1 MEKRRLLLIS
11 PYFPPANVIGAKRA
25 VNIVHGIQN
34 SVGWEVVVLA
44 SKPFKSIDSNQALP
58 LPRGLKVVYGFES
71 FLRPFVK
78 YLVKLI
84 FTPDHSKEKV
94 EKEKPKRE
102 SSTNSKP
109 PKKKISYTPFDQY
122 LWDVPGAL
130 KSGKKII
137 KEFKP
142 DVIWVNADP
151 WSGLLVGHFL
161 SKRSGIP
168 WVVDMRDPWTV
179 FGKKMLQRPKLT
191 RRIIHYY
198 ERRFFETSSRV
209 VFNTKNALQ
218 AYKDIYPKEVSD
230 KFTFIRNAFNKNLF
244 DSKTK
249 ESDERFQI
257 GYFGSFR
264 SFVSSEKVLEAFAH
278 FVESKKLSPDQV
290 VLVVNGSVDDQ
301 FWINLQESNIESY
314 VQVNS
319 EVKVKDSLCLL
330 KSWDALLVIVSPDYK
345 WMIPA
350 KLYDY
355 LIAQKPII
363 AISNNHEVNQIIEET
378 QSGISI
384 SFDNT
389 QAIADAFSHYYFAG
403 KSETLTNDD
412 LIKPYGNAYQ
422 SNRFLEVLDQA
433 ARNSNDFDK

>member
-1 MEKRRLLLIS
+1 MEKKRLLLIS

-25 VNIVHGIQN
+25 VNLVQGIQN
-34 SVGWEVVVLA
+34 SSGWEVVVLA
-44 SKPFKSIDSNQALP
+44 SKPFKTIDSNQALP
-58 LPRGLKVVYGFES
+58 LPEGLKVVYGFES
-71 FLRPFVK
+71 ILRPFVK

-94 EKEKPKRE
+94 EREKPKRKPSE
-102 SSTNSKP
+102 NSKP
-109 PKKKISYTPFDQY
+109 AKKKLSYTPFDQY

-161 SKRSGIP
+161 SKKSGIP

-179 FGKKMLQRPKLT
+179 FDKRMEQRPKLT
-191 RRIIHYY
+191 RRIIHHY
-198 ERRFFETSSRV
+198 ERLFFKSSSRV
-209 VFNTKNALQ
+209 VFNTQNALD
-218 AYKDIYPKEVSD
+218 AYNRIYPKELSR
-230 KFTFIRNAFNKNLF
+230 KFTFIRNAFNRSLF
-244 DSKTK
+244 DS
-249 ESDERFQI
+249 ESRNQSLKFQI

-278 FVESKKLSPDQV
+278 FISQKQLSPEEV

-301 FWINLQESNIESY
+301 FWINLEKSNIEEY
-314 VQVNS
+314 VQVNK
-319 EVKVKDSLCLL
+319 EVKVRDTLRLL
-330 KSWDALLVIVSPDYK
+330 KSWDVLLVMVSPDYK

-355 LIAQKPII
+355 IAAQKPII
-363 AISNNHEVNQIIEET
+363 AISDNEEVNEIIDET
-378 QSGISI
+378 QSGTAV
-384 SFDNT
+384 SFEKTDE
-389 QAIADAFSHYYFAG
+389 IAEAFSSYFSAG
-403 KSETLTNDD
+403 KSKTLANDK
-412 LIKPYGNAYQ
+412 LINQYGYEHQ
-422 SNRFLEVLDQA
+422 SSRFLEVLNQA
-433 ARNSNDFDK
+433 VTK